1 MSKTLYLC
9 STANGREFE
18 VEDAAQSEGLD
29 VWAFRQVQLKRIGKD
44 RKPTVIESP
53 YYGRYVFAWLTPAQF
68 YQFMGLRYV
77 SRTCHAITPREAAA
91 IQEARLRNEAEAQQ
105 ERARLAAEERLTEF
119 NKGDR
124 LRINNTVLS
133 DVLARFEAVRIDPKR
148 GPRLMVEAEFMG
160 RPTLLDV
167 DPLHVKAG
175 E

>member
-1 MSKTLYLC
+1 MTTLYLC
-9 STANGREFE
+9 STTKGREFE
-18 VEDAAQSEGLD
+18 VEEAARAEGLD
-29 VWAFRQVQLKRIGKD
+29 AWCFRQVRLKRIGKD
-44 RKPTVIESP
+44 RKPAVIETP
-53 YYGRYVFAWLTPAQF
+53 FYGRYIFAWLAPAQF

-77 SRTCHAITPREAAA
+77 SKTSHPITPREAAA
-91 IQEARLRNEAEAQQ
+91 IQLERKINEHEADC